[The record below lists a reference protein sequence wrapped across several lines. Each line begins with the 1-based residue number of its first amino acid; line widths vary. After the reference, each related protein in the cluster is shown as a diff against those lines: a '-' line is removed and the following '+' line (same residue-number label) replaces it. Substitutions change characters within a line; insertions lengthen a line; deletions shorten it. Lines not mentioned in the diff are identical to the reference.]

1 MKLYAQHGAQAGE
14 KINAGCEAGVL
25 DGVIFGAKEI
35 SPEKLRT
42 DLNQLVA
49 NWPNVDRL
57 FDPHYFATL
66 IAAQPGARLGYLTGE
81 KNHGYFRAHMRRD
94 LEQADPVRSD
104 IRACLQFQVSLP
116 VTALIS
122 PNIVVRRTLDSV
134 EGVIAKN
141 FIRNAAGIAAEIA
154 PDREVY
160 ATLAISQAALADKGE
175 LQAFLQEITELETPP
190 TGFYLLLEKL
200 DANPLPSLTERDCLA
215 RWMLV
220 NYTLK
225 VSGFKII
232 NGYTDLL
239 APYIGATGADAVAAG
254 WFSTLKCFSLRKF
267 EPNDSFATRPVPRYS
282 SVALMKSIRHTEL
295 HDVRAHFP
303 EVLNDLPSDGFYSV
317 ADGSRP
323 GPTEEAVQNWDAI
336 RQMIA
341 KCGHPEVES
350 ALDSCISALDE
361 ADELYDSINLIGYS
375 LRERSNNEH
384 IATIRDELEEFAKLA
399 EL

>member
-14 KINAGCEAGVL
+14 KITAGFNAGVL
-25 DGVIFGAKEI
+25 EGVIYGAKEI
-35 SPEKLRT
+35 SGDKLRT
-42 DLNQLVA
+42 DLDQIA
-49 NWPNVDRL
+49 ATWPNADRL
-57 FDPHYFATL
+57 LDPHYYATL
-66 IAAQPGARLGYLTGE
+66 IAAQPGARLGYLTGD
-81 KNHGYFRAHMRRD
+81 KAHGYFRAHMRRD
-94 LEQADPVRSD
+94 LEQTDPVQAD
-104 IRACLQFQVSLP
+104 IRACLRFQASLP
-116 VTALIS
+116 LTAFIA

-141 FIRNAAGIAAEIA
+141 FIRNTAAVAAEIA

-175 LQAFLQEITELETPP
+175 LQAFLQEITELDTPP

-282 SVALMKSIRHTEL
+282 SVALLKSIRHTEL
-295 HDVRAHFP
+295 HDIRAHFP
-303 EVLNDLPSDGFYSV
+303 AVLNGLPSDSDYPLSE
-317 ADGSRP
+317 GSRP
-323 GPTEEAVQNWDAI
+323 GLTEEAVQNWAAV

-341 KCGHPEVES
+341 KCRRPDVSAALDECFS
-350 ALDSCISALDE
+350 ALDDAE
-361 ADELYDSINLIGYS
+361 GLYDSINLIGYS

-384 IATIRDELEEFAKLA
+384 IATIREELQEFANLA

>member
-14 KINAGCEAGVL
+14 KITAGFSAGVL
-25 DGVIFGAKEI
+25 DGVIYGAKEI
-35 SPEKLRT
+35 SGDKLRS
-42 DLNQLVA
+42 DLDYIA
-49 NWPNVDRL
+49 ENWPSATRL
-57 FDPHYFATL
+57 LDPHYFATL
-66 IAAQPGARLGYLTGE
+66 IAAQPGARLGYLTGD
-81 KNHGYFRAHMRRD
+81 KSHGYFRAHMRRD
-94 LEQADPVRSD
+94 LEQADPVRTD
-104 IRACLQFQVSLP
+104 IRACLEFQASLP
-116 VTALIS
+116 LTALIA

-141 FIRNAAGIAAEIA
+141 FIRNAAEIAAEVA

-175 LQAFLQEITELETPP
+175 LQAFLQEITELDNPP

-239 APYIGATGADAVAAG
+239 APYVGATGADAVAAG
-254 WFSTLKCFSLRKF
+254 WFSTLKSFSLRKF

-282 SVALMKSIRHTEL
+282 SVALLKSIRHTEL
-295 HDVRAHFP
+295 HDIRSHFAQ
-303 EVLNDLPSDGFYSV
+303 VLNGLPSDSCYPF

-323 GPTEEAVQNWDAI
+323 DLTAEAIQNWDAI
-336 RQMIA
+336 RAMIV
-341 KCGHPEVES
+341 KCEGPNIS
-350 ALDSCISALDE
+350 AALDACSSALDE
-361 ADELYDSINLIGYS
+361 AEALYDSINLIGYS

-384 IATIRDELEEFAKLA
+384 IATIREELNEFSNLA